1 MNVDPKNAVVSR
13 SHQLI
18 PTADNFN
25 RVVKIA
31 VDSGEVE
38 SVEDAYQLFRT
49 YRVGVRVGP
58 HIRDSAAHQA
68 ALLTIVNTG
77 RRALLGG
84 VFIEGD
90 LDIPLA
96 VPVPNCRS
104 LADAVRAFGG
114 RIVKALSEG
123 MPTLNVGDAKSTPQS
138 HPVELSVIFSD
149 WRGGVAPRNEAPFQ
163 TDDAIVPAAVLAGAL
178 AVSEVFQHLRGNPMA
193 GRRKVGM
200 SLWEPGALNWES
212 AAAGPIA
219 IALPS
224 RLWLI
229 GLGHLG
235 QAYLWVLGLLP
246 YPVPSDVQL
255 VLHDFDRLADSND
268 STSLLTTMEIV
279 GGYKTREMAKWA
291 ESRGFGTRIVERRFP
306 GGLRIENDEPRLA
319 LGGVDNPQARAAY
332 EDAGF
337 DWIVEAGLGA
347 GPTEFLAIRLHTF
360 PASTTARD
368 KWGSTTGRKSEV
380 PPTAPYR
387 DLSERGVDQCGL
399 VQLATR
405 SVGAPFVG
413 AAAATLVIGE
423 VLRHLNG
430 GPTNEVID
438 LTLRDPLSRLTV
450 PTTRP
455 MKGFNPGF
463 IVPDYALPHP
473 IQVTSPSGI
482 EQQSLNGSASA

>member
-1 MNVDPKNAVVSR
+1 MIVEVNPAVDSCTQRP
-13 SHQLI
+13 I

-31 VDSGEVE
+31 VDSGEVDSIE
-38 SVEDAYQLFRT
+38 EAYELFRT

-58 HIRDSAAHQA
+58 YIRDSAAHQA
-68 ALLTIVNTG
+68 AVLTIVNTA

-84 VFIEGD
+84 IFVEGD
-90 LDIPLA
+90 LNVPLV
-96 VPVPNCRS
+96 VPLPNCRT
-104 LADAVRAFGG
+104 LDDAVRSFGG
-114 RIVKALSEG
+114 RVVTALPED
-123 MPTLNVGDAKSTPQS
+123 MPTLNVGDAKPQAQT
-138 HPVELSVIFSD
+138 HPVELSVIFAD

-200 SLWEPGALNWES
+200 SLWEPEALNWES
-212 AAAGPIA
+212 AAVGPIA

-268 STSLLTTMEIV
+268 STSLLTTKEIV
-279 GGYKTREMAKWA
+279 GRYKTREMAKWA
-291 ESRGFGTRIVERRFP
+291 EARGFATRIVERRFP
-306 GGLRIENDEPRLA
+306 GGLRIENDEPRVA

-347 GPTEFLAIRLHTF
+347 GSTEFLAIRLHTF
-360 PASTTARD
+360 PASTTARN
-368 KWGSTTGRKSEV
+368 KWGSTGGRNSEV

-387 DLSERGVDQCGL
+387 DLSDRGIDQCGL

-413 AAAATLVIGE
+413 AIAAVLVIAE

-438 LTLRDPLSRLTV
+438 LTLRDLLSRQIV
-450 PTTRP
+450 PTTCSLR
-455 MKGFNPGF
+455 GFNPGF
-463 IVPDYALPHP
+463 ILPES
-473 IQVTSPSGI
+473 TSPHSMNVMIPTGI
-482 EQQSLNGSASA
+482 E

>member
-1 MNVDPKNAVVSR
+1 MISDNHHSR
-13 SHQLI
+13 PI
-18 PTADNFN
+18 PTADNLH

-31 VDSGEVE
+31 VDNGEVT
-38 SVEDAYQLFRT
+38 SIEDAYELFRT

-58 HIRDSAAHQA
+58 NVSDSAAHQA
-68 ALLTIVNTG
+68 ALLTIVNAG

-84 VFIEGD
+84 VFVEGI
-90 LDIPLA
+90 LEFPLA
-96 VPVPNCRS
+96 VPISNCRT
-104 LADAVRAFGG
+104 LADAVRVLGG
-114 RIVKALSEG
+114 QMVRVLPDNV
-123 MPTLNVGDAKSTPQS
+123 PTLNVGDTKPQPQA
-138 HPVELSVIFSD
+138 HPVELSVIFAD
-149 WRGGVAPRNEAPFQ
+149 WRGGVAPRDEAPFH
-163 TDDAIVPAAVLAGAL
+163 TDDAIIPAAVLAGAL
-178 AVSEVFQHLRGNPMA
+178 AISEVFQHLRGNPMA
-193 GRRKVGM
+193 GRRKLGM
-200 SLWEPGALNWES
+200 SLWEPQSTNWES
-212 AAAGPIA
+212 AAVGPIA

-246 YPVPSDVQL
+246 YPNPSDVQL

-268 STSLLTTMEIV
+268 STSLLTTKDIV
-279 GGYKTREMAKWA
+279 GRYKTREMAKWA
-291 ESRGFGTRIVERRFP
+291 EARGFSTRIVERRFP

-360 PASTTARD
+360 PASTTARS
-368 KWGSTTGRKSEV
+368 KWGNVGSRSEI
-380 PPTAPYR
+380 PETAPYR
-387 DLSERGVDQCGL
+387 NLSERGLDQCGL
-399 VQLATR
+399 VQLASR

-413 AAAATLVIGE
+413 AAAASMVIAE

-438 LTLRDPLSRLTV
+438 LTLRDPQSRLVV
-450 PTTRP
+450 PTSRP

-463 IVPDYALPHP
+463 LIPDSAPVALAHK
-473 IQVTSPSGI
+473 TSVLNSD
-482 EQQSLNGSASA
+482 QQHLTQNAAP